1 MITESF
7 VDCSKRQ
14 RKRIFFS
21 VIASLLL
28 VFLGSQAAEAAPA
41 CQASNGG
48 PSTPTWTILIFLNGD
63 NNLEP
68 DALINFK
75 QLAKVGSSSD
85 VKVVVQFDRIAKY
98 AHTQPDWAQTLRFL
112 VSKGTQAFPSEAI
125 EDIGEANMGDPKV
138 LSDFVKWGC
147 THYPAKHY
155 MLIIWDHGQG
165 WRFFTGT
172 LLAKQRSMIHSRAL
186 APAEGAQ
193 AQLALSTALRNGF
206 GPATETGITAPLSS
220 APRGGYRSASID
232 ETNNDVLYNRE
243 IEDGLKDAL
252 GGEKLDVIAFDA
264 CLMSM
269 VETGYALRDVG
280 KVFVGSEELVPKAGW
295 TYDDFLSS
303 VESQHPAD
311 AQAMAKLAVASYRK
325 TYEND
330 SLETATTLAA
340 IDLLQIAAV
349 ASSISSVADQLTN
362 NIKSNAQAIA
372 TARNSVETYAPGYE
386 FYHVDVVEFL
396 SQMKKVA
403 TDNNLIA
410 SIDVATEK
418 IKSAVIVN
426 YASAA
431 RQANYGSYG
440 LAIYFPARGA
450 DHLNDPYSEGGYE
463 KGNTYYPVEF
473 VDDFHWSDFLH
484 KYWDAVP

>member
-1 MITESF
+1 MITEF
-7 VDCSKRQ
+7 FGDCSKRQ
-14 RKRIFFS
+14 SKKIFSS

-28 VFLGSQAAEAAPA
+28 LFLGSQAAEAAPA
-41 CQASNGG
+41 CQTSNVG

-68 DALINFK
+68 DALINFR

-98 AHTQPDWAQTLRFL
+98 AHTQPDWPQTLRFL
-112 VSKGTQAFPSEAI
+112 VSQGTKPLPSDAI

-147 THYPAKHY
+147 TKYPAKHY

-165 WRFFTGT
+165 WRLFNAA
-172 LLAKQRSMIHSRAL
+172 LLTKQRSMIHSRTL
-186 APAEGAQ
+186 APGEGVQ
-193 AQLALSTALRNGF
+193 AQLSLSATVRTGF
-206 GPATETGITAPLSS
+206 AVATETGITAPLRS
-220 APRGGYRSASID
+220 APSGGYRSASND
-232 ETNNDVLYNRE
+232 ETNDDVLYNRE

-280 KVFVGSEELVPKAGW
+280 KVFVGSEELVPGLGW
-295 TYDDFLSS
+295 AYDDFLSS

-311 AQAMAKLAVASYRK
+311 SQAMAKLAVESYRK
-325 TYEND
+325 TYETTSPD
-330 SLETATTLAA
+330 TTLAA
-340 IDLLQIAAV
+340 IDLSQIKTV

-372 TARNSVETYAPGYE
+372 TARNSVQTYAPGYQ
-386 FYHVDVVEFL
+386 FYHVDVVQFL
-396 SQMKKVA
+396 SQMRKVT
-403 TDNNLIA
+403 TDQSLIT
-410 SIDVATEK
+410 SIDTATK
-418 IKSAVIVN
+418 SINSAVIAN
-426 YASAA
+426 YAGTD
-431 RQANYGSYG
+431 RQGTYGSHG

-450 DHLNDPYSEGGYE
+450 DHLNDPFAEGGYE

-484 KYWDAVP
+484 KYWDEIP